1 MPIQPLNTKIATFL
15 FTLLLISGCTTVYET
30 VNPYANKTLQ
40 ARYGPAAPKQRFLEP
55 NTALAAELISYQNE
69 IKPILEARCV
79 ACHACYDAPCQL
91 KLGSTS
97 GIDRG
102 ANKQRIYDGGRLT
115 PMAPTRLFIDANNTQ
130 EWRDKA
136 FYPILNERT
145 SSSQAALN
153 NSLLAKLL
161 QLKRNNPLVESGKL
175 ANTFKLDINDKQE
188 CPSIDEFSA
197 FQKKHPDWG
206 MPYAMPGLSL
216 QQEFKIMSWLQQG
229 AKFDSAPGLS
239 AEAQTS
245 IQQWET
251 FFNRPSLKQQLVSRY
266 IYEHLFI
273 GHLHFAGQSK
283 QEFFRLVRST
293 SPPGQTIAEIAT
305 RHPYHSPGVKNFY
318 YRLRPIEGSI
328 VEKTHFVYELSPKKM
343 QRYDSL
349 FFQPN
354 YTVTKLP
361 SYQAEIT
368 TNPFVTFAD
377 IPTFSRYQFML
388 DDAHY
393 FTSGFIKGPVC
404 RGQIALGAI
413 RDHFWVAFFKPR
425 QQKYQRGIRKQM
437 HNFLLQQH
445 DNLNLPGALGDEL
458 SLFAYQKYDEQAE
471 HYLKHK
477 DHFANQLIMQYG
489 GFQIEDIWDGDGS
502 NKNAALTVFRHFDSA
517 TVVKGFV
524 GETPL
529 TGWLVDY
536 PLFERIHY
544 LLVAGFDV
552 YSAINQQLAS
562 RSYMDYLRIDG
573 ENNLLRFMPAEARKA
588 MHASWYKGLSG
599 KVANYINTPYYS
611 DGYETGVKYQTDD
624 YKAEFFSRLKQRIS
638 QGSTAHLG
646 CELEACISTDNT
658 ALNKAVKQLQQ
669 LKGSEIGVLPEVSFI
684 RIRGAEN
691 KPDLVY
697 TLIRN
702 KARSNIAF
710 LTGEIL
716 LGTRE
721 KELDTLTVVPGFLGS
736 YPNVFFNVPQA
747 QLTEFINTLKH
758 AQTPK
763 TQDAFYKKFSIRRT
777 NPDIWQ
783 HVDWF
788 NAQHKKQRGIE
799 AGLFDL
805 NRYHNL

>member
-1 MPIQPLNTKIATFL
+1 MTIKAKLASVL
-15 FTLLLISGCTTVYET
+15 FTLLLISGCASVYQTDKSSTNQVLE
-30 VNPYANKTLQ
+30 
-40 ARYGPAAPKQRFLEP
+40 ARYGPSIPNQRFSEP
-55 NTALAAELISYQNE
+55 NTPLAAELISYQNE
-69 IKPILEARCV
+69 IKPILESRCV

-91 KLGSTS
+91 KLGSAS

-102 ANKQRIYDGGRLT
+102 ANKQRVYDGGRLD
-115 PMAPTRLFIDANNTQ
+115 PMAPTRLFIDAKNTQ
-130 EWRDKA
+130 EWREKQ
-136 FYPILNERT
+136 FYPVLNERT
-145 SSSQAALN
+145 SSAQAALN

-161 QLKRNNPLVESGKL
+161 QLKRNNPLVETGKL
-175 ANTFKLDINDKQE
+175 PKTFSLNKDKKQE
-188 CPSIDEFSA
+188 CPTIDEFSA

-206 MPYAMPGLSL
+206 MPYALPGLSL

-229 AKFDSAPGLS
+229 AKFDNTPALS
-239 AEAQTS
+239 AATKQS
-245 IQQWET
+245 IQEWET
-251 FFNRPSLKQQLVSRY
+251 FFNRPSLKQKLVSRY

-283 QEFFRLVRST
+283 QDFFRLVRST
-293 SPPGQTIAEIAT
+293 SPSGQAIDEIAT
-305 RHPYHSPGVKNFY
+305 RHPYNSPGVNKFY
-318 YRLRPIEGSI
+318 YRLRRVEETI
-328 VEKTHFVYELSPKKM
+328 VEKTHFVYELSSKKM
-343 QRYDSL
+343 QRYESL
-349 FFQPN
+349 FFQPS

-377 IPTFSRYQFML
+377 IPAFSRYQFML

-393 FTSGFIKGPVC
+393 FVSGFIKGPVC

-425 QQKYQRGIRKQM
+425 QQKHQHDMRKKMQQ
-437 HNFLLQQH
+437 FLLQQH
-445 DNLNLPGALGDEL
+445 DNLDLPGALGDDL
-458 SLFAYQKYDEQAE
+458 GLLAYKKYDALAE
-471 HYLKHK
+471 HYLKNK
-477 DHFANQLIMQYG
+477 DSFANQLITQYG
-489 GFQIEDIWDGDGS
+489 GFQMEDIWDGDGS
-502 NKNAALTVFRHFDSA
+502 NRNAALTIFRHFDSA
-517 TVVKGFV
+517 SVVKGFV

-529 TGWLVDY
+529 TGWLIDY

-552 YSAINQQLAS
+552 YSAINQQLAA

-573 ENNLLRFMPAEARKA
+573 ENNLLRLMPAVERKA

-611 DGYETGVKYQTDD
+611 DGYETGVKYQTDN
-624 YKAEFFSRLKQRIS
+624 YKAEFFSRLKQRINHKK
-638 QGSTAHLG
+638 TTNAL
-646 CELEACISTDNT
+646 CALEACITTDNT
-658 ALNKAVKQLQQ
+658 ALNNAIEQLRQ
-669 LKGSEIGVLPEVSFI
+669 LKGFEITALPEVSFL
-684 RIRGAEN
+684 RVKAVKN
-691 KPDLVY
+691 NHDLVY
-697 TLIRN
+697 TLLRN

-710 LTGEIL
+710 LAGELL

-721 KELDTLTVVPGFLGS
+721 KELDTLTIVPGFLGS
-736 YPNVFFNVPQA
+736 YPNVFFNVPKT

-758 AQTPK
+758 AQTPE
-763 TQDAFYKKFSIRRT
+763 TQDTFYEKFSIRRT

-783 HVDWF
+783 TVDWF